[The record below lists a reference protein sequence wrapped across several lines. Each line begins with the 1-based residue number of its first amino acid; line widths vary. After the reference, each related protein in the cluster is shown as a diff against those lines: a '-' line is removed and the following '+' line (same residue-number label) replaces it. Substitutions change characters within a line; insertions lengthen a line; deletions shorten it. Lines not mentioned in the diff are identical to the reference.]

1 MYRHGAQHAGDGLAA
16 HVAALPGRR
25 WTGKAPLPGG
35 DFPTDGAAART
46 ADIRLSHPF
55 LPPATADRIVH
66 AYGTDARAW
75 LGEAQD
81 WDALGGEIAHGLSV
95 AEVEW
100 MVAREWALTADDV
113 LWRRSKLG
121 LLFSD
126 AGRSEER
133 RGGQGGVGTGCSRGS
148 R

>member
-1 MYRHGAQHAGDGLAA
+1 MRISDWNSDVCSSDL
-16 HVAALPGRR
+16 
-25 WTGKAPLPGG
+25 
-35 DFPTDGAAART
+35 
-46 ADIRLSHPF
+46 

-100 MVAREWALTADDV
+100 IVAREWARTADDI

-121 LLFSD
+121 LFFS
-126 AGRSEER
+126 AAEMGRPADSLVAVAAKPT
-133 RGGQGGVGTGCSRGS
+133 GVDSASPPSPTLADDESTDRLITIASRLTS
-148 R
+148 TPHK

>member
-1 MYRHGAQHAGDGLAA
+1 MRISDWNSDVCSSDL
-16 HVAALPGRR
+16 
-25 WTGKAPLPGG
+25 
-35 DFPTDGAAART
+35 
-46 ADIRLSHPF
+46 

-100 MVAREWALTADDV
+100 MVAREWARTADDV

-126 AGRSEER
+126 AEMGRLAACLDAVAARPTVPESEIER
-133 RGGQGGVGTGCSRGS
+133 KRGVE
-148 R
+148 

>member
-1 MYRHGAQHAGDGLAA
+1 MRISDWNSDVCSSDL
-16 HVAALPGRR
+16 
-25 WTGKAPLPGG
+25 
-35 DFPTDGAAART
+35 
-46 ADIRLSHPF
+46 

-81 WDALGGEIAHGLSV
+81 WDALCGEIAHGLSV

-100 MVAREWALTADDV
+100 MVARAWARTADDV

-121 LLFSD
+121 LLFS
-126 AGRSEER
+126 AAASSEAR
-133 RGGQGGVGTGCSRGS
+133 RVGKEGVSTCRYRWSPYH
-148 R
+148 

>member
-1 MYRHGAQHAGDGLAA
+1 MDRDVDEGAPRLTSYGGKSTSYRHVAHQAGDELAA
-16 HVAALPGRR
+16 HVAALSGRR

-35 DFPTDGAAART
+35 DFPTDGAAALT

-95 AEVEW
+95 AEVE
-100 MVAREWALTADDV
+100 
-113 LWRRSKLG
+113 
-121 LLFSD
+121 
-126 AGRSEER
+126 RSEEHTSELQSLMR
-133 RGGQGGVGTGCSRGS
+133 ISYAVFCL
-148 R
+148 